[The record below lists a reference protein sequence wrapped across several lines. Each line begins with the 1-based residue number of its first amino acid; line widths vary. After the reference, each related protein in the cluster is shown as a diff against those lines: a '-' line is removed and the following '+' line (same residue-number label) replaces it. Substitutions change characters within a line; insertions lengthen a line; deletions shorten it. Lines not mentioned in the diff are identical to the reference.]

1 MNASTMLNSL
11 VSISTLNQGKAAK
24 IISELGPNDAKV
36 IIKNN
41 EPMAAI
47 VSIDR
52 YTELLNAEEEL
63 LARKGDHNG

>member
-1 MNASTMLNSL
+1 MLNSL

-24 IISELGPNDAKV
+24 IISDLGPKDVKV

-47 VSIDR
+47 VSISR
-52 YTELLNAEEEL
+52 YSELISAEEEL
-63 LARKGDHNG
+63 LARKGNKDD

>member
-1 MNASTMLNSL
+1 MNASSMLNSL

-24 IISELGPNDAKV
+24 IISDLGPNDAKV

-47 VSIDR
+47 VSISR

-63 LARKGDHNG
+63 LARKGNHD

>member
-24 IISELGPNDAKV
+24 IISGLGPNDAKV

-47 VSIDR
+47 VPISR
-52 YTELLNAEEEL
+52 LTELLALEAQL
-63 LARKGDHNG
+63 KGGSHE

>member
-52 YTELLNAEEEL
+52 YTELLNAEEKL
-63 LARKGDHNG
+63 LARKDNNND

>member
-1 MNASTMLNSL
+1 MNASSMLNSL

-63 LARKGDHNG
+63 LARKGDNNG

>member
-24 IISELGPNDAKV
+24 IISELGPSDAKV

-63 LARKGDHNG
+63 LARKDNNNS

>member
-1 MNASTMLNSL
+1 MK
-11 VSISTLNQGKAAK
+11 VK
-24 IISELGPNDAKV
+24 IISDLGPNDAKV

-47 VSIDR
+47 ISIDR

-63 LARKGDHNG
+63 LARKDNNNG